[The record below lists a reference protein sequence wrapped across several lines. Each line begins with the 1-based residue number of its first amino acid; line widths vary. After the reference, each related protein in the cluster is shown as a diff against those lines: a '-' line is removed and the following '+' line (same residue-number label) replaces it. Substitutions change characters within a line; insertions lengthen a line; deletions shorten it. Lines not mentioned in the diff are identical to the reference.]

1 MRFFRSPDFA
11 EQTLRQAIVAVVCI
25 DDRNNVTFYNDA
37 ARALWGYEPEE
48 VLGKNV
54 HMLVPREHRE
64 HHDRYVE
71 THRTSGVDRIVGS
84 SREVELETRDGRR
97 VWVQLALSQVLVGG
111 RKHYAAMVREV
122 SREREAREFIEQT
135 LEQALDAVV
144 CIDEENRVTLFN
156 AAAEAL
162 WGYERHEVLGRN
174 VKMLVPEVMRGDHDA
189 FVDANRRTGVGRIVG
204 TSREVRVERRDGGVC
219 WARLSL
225 SRIVLK
231 GRTLYTAFLRDV
243 TEEVERREEQRMLA
257 LVANETDNAV
267 IITDPAGG
275 ILYVNRGFERLTG
288 WTHEEVRGKKPG
300 SFLQGPETSPE
311 TVARIRE
318 RLAARESFYEEIL
331 NYHRDGT
338 PYWISLSITPVLRDG
353 QLENFIAVQADVS
366 SVKQMAVDFTRKLE
380 AIGSALVLLELD
392 TEGRVIEANELLRRT
407 LEGRVALDAFAR
419 AIVHGLTSEER
430 ETLDAEAFVAKVV
443 EYREEGTLLAFDAR
457 VCALR
462 DFQGTIRRYVFFGV
476 DISLRKDAV
485 DRTQAAMQDLLGT
498 SRTISTIV
506 GTINTISDQT
516 DLLALNAAIEA
527 ARAGESGRGFAVVAD
542 EIRKLAG
549 SSRSSS
555 GEIGGLVR
563 TTVGKIQE
571 LADLT
576 RRIDK

>member
-1 MRFFRSPDFA
+1 MRFFRSSDFA

-189 FVDANRRTGVGRIVG
+189 FVDSNRRTGVGRIVG

-288 WTHEEVRGKKPG
+288 WTHEEVRGRKPG

-338 PYWISLSITPVLRDG
+338 PYWISLSITPVVRDG
-353 QLENFIAVQADVS
+353 HLENFIAVQADVS